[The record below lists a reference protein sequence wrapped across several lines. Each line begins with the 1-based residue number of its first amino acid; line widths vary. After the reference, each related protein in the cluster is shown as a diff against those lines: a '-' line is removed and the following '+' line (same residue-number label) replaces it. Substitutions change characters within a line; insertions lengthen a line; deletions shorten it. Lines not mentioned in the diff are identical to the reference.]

1 MEEQENTNLHV
12 IQLSGY
18 QRPDIIESSREEW
31 VTFGEDNSG
40 FDELI
45 ERFKNSTT
53 NGSIINNVAK
63 LAYGKGLNASDAH
76 KKPSEFALMKSLFRP
91 KMLRSAFLNE
101 YMLGSGV
108 LQVIYNKAHTKIIQ
122 VETVKTKH
130 IAPEKCNKDGII
142 EGYYYSDDWSDT
154 KKFPPKRYDAF
165 GTSKSEIEILVFGK
179 ESIDLKYFNEVDYQA
194 CLPYALL
201 EEEISN
207 YLITNTQGRF
217 SAGKIINFNNG
228 VPSPEQQAQI
238 SKKVKGQLTGSGGD
252 PVIIAFNNNAESKTT
267 VEDVNLD
274 DAADIYTYMST
285 ESRNKILNG
294 HCVISPFL
302 VGISPDGSGFSSSAD
317 EISQATTT
325 YYNQTVKPHQELLL
339 DALDSILAFNG
350 ATLKLYFEDLN
361 LLEIRGV
368 EPKEEELSIKMSHW
382 LDSFGESE
390 SDEWDLID
398 SRDVDY
404 DSELELDSQFSNWG
418 HTKLKKVLLATGIAS
433 PNRASTQDREID
445 GFYFKVRYKYVGNES
460 PERGFCKEMMRAA
473 KVYRKE
479 DIVRMGASG
488 INKSQ
493 GHDGANMDIWK
504 FKGGVSCKHKWERRT
519 YVSASKTASIGSQ
532 KTKEIEQ
539 IKAAGFGYVVKND
552 PLIGVK
558 PHDMPDMGRY
568 PKQN

>member
-18 QRPDIIESSREEW
+18 QRPDIIESSREDW

-274 DAADIYTYMST
+274 DAADIYTFMGT
-285 ESRNKILNG
+285 ESRNK
-294 HCVISPFL
+294 
-302 VGISPDGSGFSSSAD
+302 
-317 EISQATTT
+317 
-325 YYNQTVKPHQELLL
+325 Y
-339 DALDSILAFNG
+339 
-350 ATLKLYFEDLN
+350 
-361 LLEIRGV
+361 
-368 EPKEEELSIKMSHW
+368 
-382 LDSFGESE
+382 
-390 SDEWDLID
+390 
-398 SRDVDY
+398 
-404 DSELELDSQFSNWG
+404 
-418 HTKLKKVLLATGIAS
+418 
-433 PNRASTQDREID
+433 
-445 GFYFKVRYKYVGNES
+445 
-460 PERGFCKEMMRAA
+460 
-473 KVYRKE
+473 
-479 DIVRMGASG
+479 
-488 INKSQ
+488 
-493 GHDGANMDIWK
+493 
-504 FKGGVSCKHKWERRT
+504 
-519 YVSASKTASIGSQ
+519 
-532 KTKEIEQ
+532 
-539 IKAAGFGYVVKND
+539 
-552 PLIGVK
+552 
-558 PHDMPDMGRY
+558 
-568 PKQN
+568 